1 MKIIIGSAQFGMDY
15 GIANKIGKV
24 NSKQIDAIIK
34 LAKLYDINTFDTAS
48 SYGNSESRIGEYIKK
63 NPSSNLKIITKISG
77 EDKPLRV
84 QINNAITKITI
95 KPIAILAHSSALYV
109 SPFFQDELM
118 DIKKEYKIGV
128 SIYNKKEL
136 DQVLGS
142 DNIPDIIQIPIN
154 ILDTRLFRD
163 GSLKRM
169 KKMGVCIH
177 ARSVFLQGLFY
188 LSENELNSRFP
199 DVSSTISELK
209 SIANNE
215 NISISELS
223 LLWLKNL
230 VEIDKIIIGVD
241 SEEQLKTHINTLRK
255 SIDGKVFDMALKL
268 KYENEK
274 ILNPSLWD

>member
-24 NSKQIDAIIK
+24 NSKQIDSIIK